1 MLGDP
6 IKATNL
12 LFCSTG
18 MADNQGTWS
27 GTMWPT
33 AGAAHGT
40 AVASVPAGGIAFLQE
55 DKKRAGHAAN
65 NNKG

>member
-6 IKATNL
+6 IKATNQ
-12 LFCSTG
+12 LFCGTG

-27 GTMWPT
+27 GTMWRT

-40 AVASVPAGGIAFLQE
+40 AVASVPAGGIAFL
-55 DKKRAGHAAN
+55 
-65 NNKG
+65 